1 MAKADI
7 VSYHDKEKYP
17 SHTGAIV
24 AIIVVIGG
32 FIAYGTYSLLQ
43 LWNQYGQDILDAI
56 QTSGLPDFLTANV
69 YTIGGVF
76 AALIILSL
84 LLAVGA
90 SALANRLGGTLIY
103 LGAVF
108 MNVITWLAPIA
119 LFVASGF
126 NFAALTA
133 AWPVMIPG
141 LFTLFITILL
151 FTVYKD
157 RVRRA
162 GEIIKLT
169 GRVCLDEKGVFV
181 PPLVTMFFTFISAL
195 MFGAIIFQ
203 FTPMDVLMGTSEWT
217 LETATPVGVGVVLYL
232 FTTIFFYNFAYGTSS
247 AMVYI
252 YMRGRDPTIGDGVKS
267 TLGVIGGIAALSVA
281 SVIVVIVRFI
291 LQRLGRELGGAGGAA
306 VGRAAGGVIGW
317 IWALINFFTIPAMV
331 AEQTGAKDGIKRSAS
346 LVRRNFVDV
355 IIKETAVRWGFG
367 VLAAIFFIA
376 FAAGGAA
383 IGWLYSGDLLMTLLF
398 AIIFVVFAAIPST
411 LVLRTFDIVYITLLY
426 VFIRRQEGE
435 IKGKSAI
442 PSSMER
448 ELKSAYNTAQ
458 RKGG

>member
-1 MAKADI
+1 MANADI

-17 SHTGAIV
+17 SHTGAV
-24 AIIVVIGG
+24 LAILVVIGG

-56 QTSGLPDFLTANV
+56 QSSGLPDFLTANI
-69 YTIGGVF
+69 YSIAGIFG
-76 AALIILSL
+76 ALIVLSL
-84 LLAVGA
+84 LMAVGA

-126 NFAALTA
+126 NFAALTS
-133 AWPVMIPG
+133 AWPVMLPG

-252 YMRGRDPTIGDGVKS
+252 YMRGRDPTLGDGVKS
-267 TLGVIGGIAALSVA
+267 TLGVIGGIAALSIA
-281 SVIVVIVRFI
+281 GVIVVIVRFI

-306 VGRAAGGVIGW
+306 VGRVAGGVIGW

-331 AEQTGAKDGIKRSAS
+331 AEQTGAKDGIKRSAG

-398 AIIFVVFAAIPST
+398 TIIFVVFAAIPST

-435 IKGKSAI
+435 VKGKSAI

>member
-1 MAKADI
+1 MANADI

-17 SHTGAIV
+17 SHTGAV
-24 AIIVVIGG
+24 LAILVVIGG

-56 QTSGLPDFLTANV
+56 QSSGLPDFLTANI
-69 YTIGGVF
+69 YSIAGIFG
-76 AALIILSL
+76 ALIVLSL
-84 LLAVGA
+84 LMAVGA

-108 MNVITWLAPIA
+108 MNVITLLAPIA

-126 NFAALTA
+126 NFAALTS
-133 AWPVMIPG
+133 AWPVMLPG

-252 YMRGRDPTIGDGVKS
+252 YMRGRDPTLGDGVKS
-267 TLGVIGGIAALSVA
+267 TLGVIGGIAALSIA
-281 SVIVVIVRFI
+281 GVIVVIVRFI

-306 VGRAAGGVIGW
+306 VGRVAGGVIGW

-331 AEQTGAKDGIKRSAS
+331 AEQTGAKDGIKRSAG

-398 AIIFVVFAAIPST
+398 TIIFVVFAAIPST

-435 IKGKSAI
+435 VKGKSAI